1 MSNALEVK
9 VSELAAINRGLVDV
23 VTTLVTESRQ
33 FKDLSEAAAAVAVA
47 ASQTAPAVL
56 QAALEVEANTLVVNR
71 AMPTVATAIASAAD
85 ASRDAGLSLSDKEAT
100 ELAASGVAAQVLVL
114 QTEIEQV
121 LDIINGEQP

>member
-23 VTTLVTESRQ
+23 ATTLVTESRQ
-33 FKDLSEAAAAVAVA
+33 FKDLSEAAAEAAVA
-47 ASQTAPAVL
+47 AAQTAPAVL
-56 QAALEVEANTLVVNR
+56 QAALEVEANTLAVSQ
-71 AMPTVATAIASAAD
+71 AMPTVATAIVSAAD
-85 ASRDAGLSLSDKEAT
+85 ASRDAGLSLSYKEAT